1 MSSNCF
7 TVQVVSLIILLH
19 GSSECALFC
28 LCHRML
34 VGINLPFMLTATSYD
49 GGSMWGHI
57 FVIVLNCFAV
67 SLNIGNIPL

>member
-1 MSSNCF
+1 
-7 TVQVVSLIILLH
+7 
-19 GSSECALFC
+19 
-28 LCHRML
+28 
-34 VGINLPFMLTATSYD
+34 MLTATSYD